1 MSNMISLTTR
11 RNMLAI
17 NQACSS
23 NIELQTLVM
32 GAISQYESATRSSG
46 LGIQAMNAQ
55 KLKNTKL
62 DARGDLGSEINPNM
76 NYHRNMTQ
84 WKKWGIN
91 RLMDIVYFID
101 PKVMNRIFLQQFTHK
116 DKLFEILEFALDLK
130 ILTDNPDRV
139 PTLNVKQLH
148 ESFQSCYRKLGSR
161 MTDLVDKI
169 HDGYIDWQ
177 KLGHY
182 VLDFAEPTLANPDGV
197 LQVTSRTMGQTVLVN
212 PEVYKGDKNL
222 KDAMVRRSCSQTEAY
237 IMTKTDA
244 YLIQN
249 FFPKLSRTLRK
260 RKTDEDHIAAPVS
273 GGSSKEDDV
282 ETKSKK
288 ARTSSSQQ
296 AAAKP
301 PTAIVVGDDCEV
313 TEGTEFAPL
322 TAAALEGLS
331 AEDIP
336 DEDAQEL
343 EETQHEVS

>member
-1 MSNMISLTTR
+1 MSTMAKGRAAVVSGTPVTR
-11 RNMLAI
+11 RR
-17 NQACSS
+17 
-23 NIELQTLVM
+23 
-32 GAISQYESATRSSG
+32 GP
-46 LGIQAMNAQ
+46 
-55 KLKNTKL
+55 KL
-62 DARGDLGSEINPNM
+62 P
-76 NYHRNMTQ
+76 
-84 WKKWGIN
+84 
-91 RLMDIVYFID
+91 
-101 PKVMNRIFLQQFTHK
+101 
-116 DKLFEILEFALDLK
+116 
-130 ILTDNPDRV
+130 
-139 PTLNVKQLH
+139 
-148 ESFQSCYRKLGSR
+148 
-161 MTDLVDKI
+161 
-169 HDGYIDWQ
+169 
-177 KLGHY
+177 
-182 VLDFAEPTLANPDGV
+182 
-197 LQVTSRTMGQTVLVN
+197 
-212 PEVYKGDKNL
+212 
-222 KDAMVRRSCSQTEAY
+222 SCSQTEAY

-273 GGSSKEDDV
+273 GGSSKEDVV